1 MKKQLYTNGA
11 VVTMETEG
19 DLHEA
24 LAVEGDKILGVGGM
38 DEMKD
43 MLGKGYAEVDLG
55 GGALLP
61 GFIDCHLHVILS
73 AYFKM
78 NLDLAKIRSL
88 DEFLK
93 TVKGE
98 VEAAEK
104 GKWIMGLR
112 FREDDYPEKRPPTLM
127 ELDSVSPENP
137 LVLLR
142 YDGHSAIVNSLALK
156 EANITA
162 DTPNPQGG
170 LIEKAGG
177 RPTGVLKELAMK
189 LIMSAVPTPEIEE
202 FKRGHKMFTDLILSY
217 GITGVNG
224 IMQTGEEGP
233 SGALG
238 PFEIPIFKL
247 FEGDFPIR
255 NYPMIAAPDV
265 PTFTKALADNFGGKK
280 TGGRWRGGA
289 LKLFLDGTFGSRTA
303 YFTKD
308 YHDSPGE
315 RGMLV
320 QSIEEIK
327 ETIFAA
333 QREGVQVATHAIGDR
348 AVSELAKIY
357 RDAHKEVEIGG
368 GKTTLRHR
376 IEHAGMINPEDY
388 GAIKEGGAICSFQPS
403 FIASE
408 GSWIESRVGGRLNR
422 VYPIRSILDYG
433 IPVCGGS
440 DSPIEDPSVLTGIWA
455 AVVREGFTA
464 DQSLSPFEAVSLYT
478 RMAAYASFV
487 EDARGTISKGKLA
500 DFVLLDKNPMDVRP
514 NEIRDI
520 EVKMTII
527 GGETVRGG

>member
-1 MKKQLYTNGA
+1 MNKRLYTNGT
-11 VVTMETEG
+11 VVTMEAEG
-19 DLHEA
+19 DTHGA
-24 LAVEGDKILGVGGM
+24 LAVKGDKILGVGGI
-38 DEMKD
+38 DEMKA
-43 MLGKGYAEVDLG
+43 MLGKGYTEVDLG
-55 GGALLP
+55 GGTLLP
-61 GFIDCHLHVILS
+61 GFVDCHLHVILS

-78 NLDLAKIRSL
+78 NLDLANIKSL
-88 DEFLK
+88 DEFLT

-98 VEAAEK
+98 VKAVPK

-112 FREDDYPEKRPPTLM
+112 FREDDYPEKRPPTLT

-142 YDGHSAIVNSLALK
+142 YDGHSAVVNSQALK

-162 DTPNPQGG
+162 ETPNPEGG
-170 LIEKAGG
+170 VIEKDDG
-177 RPTGVLKELAMK
+177 RPTGVLKELAVK
-189 LIMSAVPTPEIEE
+189 LVVSAIPTPEIEE
-202 FKRGHKMFTDLILSY
+202 FRRGHKIFTELLLSY
-217 GITGVNG
+217 GVTCVNG

-238 PFEIPIFKL
+238 PFEIYIFKL
-247 FEGDFPIR
+247 FEEDFPIR

-265 PTFTKALADNFGGKK
+265 PTFTKALVDNFGGEK

-303 YFTKD
+303 YFTED

-320 QSIEEIK
+320 QGIEEIR

-333 QREGVQVATHAIGDR
+333 QREGIQVATHAIGDR
-348 AVSELAKIY
+348 AVGELARIY
-357 RDAHKEVEIGG
+357 RDAQKEVEIGV
-368 GKTTLRHR
+368 GKTKLRHR

-388 GAIKEGGAICSFQPS
+388 KAIKEGGTICSFQPS

-408 GSWIESRVGGRLNR
+408 GSWIETRVGGRLNR

-464 DQSLSPFEAVSLYT
+464 DQALSPYEAVSLYT
-478 RMAAYASFV
+478 RMAAYASFEEEV
-487 EDARGTISKGKLA
+487 KGTISKGKLA
-500 DFVLLDKNPMDVRP
+500 DFVLLNKNPMDVRP
-514 NEIRDI
+514 DEIRDI
-520 EVKMTII
+520 GVRMTII
-527 GGETVRGG
+527 GGEVAWEG